1 MSIVVVDKKF
11 IIHHWNK
18 ETETIYG
25 ITAKQVLGKNLIEL
39 FPDLKRIKLDNYI
52 KSVFETGKKREIKEK
67 FRKTLLRGDI
77 YIDYFISPI
86 MVDNK
91 IEYISLA
98 SKEVTERVHLRHN
111 LQERNERLSILYDI
125 AKTLFSTLNLE
136 EVLFLILT
144 GITNPKMEGFNRAA
158 LFKLDKTS
166 QGRIFTGIMGVGKKS
181 GNEAHKLWKK
191 LLKNPRYFDNFSLA
205 YNNFIENQN
214 PTFNSF
220 VQGLG
225 FFQKDLKK
233 NSRLRGITHFKV
245 GGKRNKPP
253 KILLD
258 FFNIKEFV
266 LVPIYVEKELFG
278 IIYVDNYKS
287 KKEFDKSDIEFLELS
302 TNLASMAI
310 QLSKKYEETYESTIR
325 DSLTKLFNHRRFY
338 SILKEQIAF
347 AKESKGKLSI
357 VMLDLDYFKKYND
370 TFGHIEGDQV
380 LRDVSSIILS
390 KVRNIDFAARYGG
403 EEFALILPNIN
414 KDEARNIAE
423 RIREAVQEHE
433 FKKSK
438 EITWGRVTISGGIAT
453 YPGDS
458 KKFIDL
464 VKIADEMLYKAK
476 SKGRNKILTTKK

>member
-1 MSIVVVDKKF
+1 MFKTIFNSVHMSIVVVDKNF
-11 IIHHWNK
+11 IIHQWNK
-18 ETETIYG
+18 ETEVMYG
-25 ITAKQVLGKNLIEL
+25 ITAEQVLGKSLINL
-39 FPDLKRIKLDNYI
+39 FPDLKRVKLDNYI

-67 FRKTLLRGDI
+67 FRKTLVRGEL

-91 IEYISLA
+91 IKYVSLA
-98 SKEVTERVHLRHN
+98 SKEVTERVRLRHN
-111 LQERNERLSILYDI
+111 LQEKNERLSILYDM

-166 QGRIFTGIMGVGKKS
+166 QGRIFTGIMGVGTKS

-191 LLKNPRYFDNFSLA
+191 LLKNPRYFDKFSIA
-205 YNNFIENQN
+205 YNNFMENQN

-233 NSRLRGITHFKV
+233 NSRLRGITHFKI
-245 GGKRNKPP
+245 GRKRNKPP

-258 FFNIKEFV
+258 FFNVKEFV
-266 LVPIYVEKELFG
+266 LVPIYIEKELFG

-287 KKEFDKSDIEFLELS
+287 KREFDKSDIEFLELS

-338 SILKEQIAF
+338 SILMDILKE
-347 AKESKGKLSI
+347 
-357 VMLDLDYFKKYND
+357 
-370 TFGHIEGDQV
+370 T
-380 LRDVSSIILS
+380 RC
-390 KVRNIDFAARYGG
+390 
-403 EEFALILPNIN
+403 
-414 KDEARNIAE
+414 
-423 RIREAVQEHE
+423 
-433 FKKSK
+433 
-438 EITWGRVTISGGIAT
+438 
-453 YPGDS
+453 
-458 KKFIDL
+458 
-464 VKIADEMLYKAK
+464 
-476 SKGRNKILTTKK
+476 